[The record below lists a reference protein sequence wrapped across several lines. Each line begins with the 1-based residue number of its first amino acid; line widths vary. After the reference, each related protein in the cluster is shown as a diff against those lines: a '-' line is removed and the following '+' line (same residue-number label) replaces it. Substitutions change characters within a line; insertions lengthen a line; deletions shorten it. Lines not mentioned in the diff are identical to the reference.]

1 MVLKV
6 TRRRVVATA
15 LLAWLGLPA
24 LASADVEWCFD
35 DPPVQIRLPSGAPV
49 TVNISIRVPAG
60 RRDQLKAASVSAA
73 VLRDADGDAIQVT
86 ALVPSAADG
95 SFPVQM
101 TAHSGRESFGSTQN
115 GVAGTPLV
123 FMLPLPAN

>member
-1 MVLKV
+1 M
-6 TRRRVVATA
+6 A
-15 LLAWLGLPA
+15 LLAWLGVPA

-115 GVAGTPLV
+115 GIAGTPLV